1 MAAVRSFRP
10 KAKYAN
16 LLAHHA
22 IRSSATVVYRND
34 KITDF
39 SQRRRGRGAAKA
51 QPKGYHHGGTETP
64 RKSKSKARPESTE
77 VAEATERRAGAMGAS
92 AQESEGALIDNRL
105 VQTLYSYAFGCAP
118 KNSLVFLQVLR
129 TCFTEK
135 RILCSP
141 RSLRLCEKLVFFSV
155 RRYPK
160 FRRSLMRGM
169 LGWGA
174 AIQVLGEFAQP
185 A

>member
-105 VQTLYSYAFGCAP
+105 VQTLYSYAFGVAP
-118 KNSLVFLQVLR
+118 KNSLVFSASFYELALQRREFFVLR
-129 TCFTEK
+129 D
-135 RILCSP
+135 LCA
-141 RSLRLCEKLVFFSV
+141 SV
-155 RRYPK
+155 RNWFS
-160 FRRSLMRGM
+160 FRFAGTRSSV
-169 LGWGA
+169 
-174 AIQVLGEFAQP
+174 VL
-185 A
+185 